1 MCEFGLSGIKK
12 GLCVDLHE
20 SCIPFVTVHRKHAL
34 LQSPVK
40 DTYITE
46 FPVNCWCFNGIC
58 SDSLR
63 VNGKLQEHDV
73 ESAIAIIADGGVTL
87 AVDTQ
92 HLRLNLRV
100 GSLYQFIGELSIQ
113 PNNEGILKARVGRN
127 VDGMD
132 LNLYQQSLK
141 LLRQFQSDQISHLG
155 LNHG

>member
-1 MCEFGLSGIKK
+1 MASAPIPSGA
-12 GLCVDLHE
+12 LV
-20 SCIPFVTVHRKHAL
+20 L
-34 LQSPVK
+34 LQELNSSSSHFK
-40 DTYITE
+40 Q
-46 FPVNCWCFNGIC
+46 GA
-58 SDSLR
+58 SLR
-63 VNGKLQEHDV
+63 VNGKLQEHNV

-141 LLRQFQSDQISHLG
+141 LLRQFQSDQISHLA